1 MARRQPQWGS
11 MAWWLRLQTIT
22 CYGKMTRRRASNET
36 SNNTISKTSRRPLT
50 FNRVW
55 EPTLLY
61 DYLQVIM
68 SCPNFL
74 CIYSPPVL
82 LTSLYSFSKL
92 SIWRDWT
99 NINLS
104 NTYHFFFLSFL
115 SISIKFKL
123 YKFNLKA
130 SMVYECDY
138 ILLCFSQLKPKGVVY
153 NLDEQNNNNYNFEL
167 NTKWPTKL
175 L

>member
-1 MARRQPQWGS
+1 
-11 MAWWLRLQTIT
+11 
-22 CYGKMTRRRASNET
+22 MTRLASNET

-74 CIYSPPVL
+74 CIYSPSVL

-92 SIWRDWT
+92 SRT

-104 NTYHFFFLSFL
+104 NIYHFFFLSFL